1 MNRPKGVAKKLG
13 LILAVPALIAGT
25 TLVLFLHHKKTPAPS
40 PLAIS
45 DAATAAAT
53 PTPAPLPSS
62 VDAPATRAA
71 APAPAPSASWQA
83 YQVKRGDTL
92 SSIFAQLKLPKPT
105 LLAIQRLHSPELRH
119 LHAGETL
126 NFLIQQGN
134 LLSLQ
139 YNLDFRRQAEI
150 TLSKD
155 HAHLAIKEKP
165 MTSGLEFK
173 SGVIN
178 HSLQAAANQ
187 AGLTHAMTAELHHAF
202 PNFHKNDRF
211 ELLYREYYVDG
222 QKYKTG
228 DVVAAELISNN
239 QKHFVFRF
247 QDPENSESYYAANGS
262 SLDPMFLSAPL
273 SYKHISSRFSYH
285 RLDPYLHTWRA
296 HLGVDFAADSG
307 TPIRSI
313 GDGRIVFIGRDGGYG
328 NAIKIQYGRAYQA
341 LYGHMHRFVH
351 GLHVNQYVKK
361 GEIIGYVG
369 STGWSTGPHLHFSF
383 FVNGVPENWLGISL
397 PYAGGI
403 SSRYLPAFEAM
414 KHEMLATLAADEA
427 KLGTHSSPTR
437 DIAATKR

>member
-1 MNRPKGVAKKLG
+1 MNTPTGVVKKLG
-13 LILAVPALIAGT
+13 IVLGALLVIAGAS
-25 TLVLFLHHKKTPAPS
+25 LPFILHHKKTEATN

-45 DAATAAAT
+45 DAATAAVT
-53 PTPAPLPSS
+53 PAPAPLPSS
-62 VDAPATRAA
+62 NAAPATMAA
-71 APAPAPSASWQA
+71 TAVTAPAPSANWQA
-83 YQVKRGDTL
+83 YQVKHGDTL
-92 SSIFAQLKLPKPT
+92 SSIFTQLQLPKPS
-105 LLAIQRLHSPELRH
+105 LLAIQKLHSPELRH
-119 LHAGETL
+119 LHAGANL

-139 YNLDFRRQAEI
+139 YDLDFRRQAEI
-150 TLSKD
+150 TLTKG
-155 HAHLAIKEKP
+155 HAQLAIKEKP
-165 MTSGLEFK
+165 MTSGLVFK

-178 HSLQAAANQ
+178 RSLQASANQ
-187 AGLTHAMTAELHHAF
+187 AGLNRTMTSELHHAF
-202 PNFHKNDRF
+202 PSFHKNDRF

-341 LYGHMHRFVH
+341 LYGHMHHFVR
-351 GLHVNQYVKK
+351 GLHVNQFVKK

-397 PYAGGI
+397 PYAGGV
-403 SSRYLPAFEAM
+403 SSRYLPAFDAM
-414 KHEMLATLAADEA
+414 KREMLATLAADEP
-427 KLGTHSSPTR
+427 KTIPSQ
-437 DIAATKR
+437 AAALHKS